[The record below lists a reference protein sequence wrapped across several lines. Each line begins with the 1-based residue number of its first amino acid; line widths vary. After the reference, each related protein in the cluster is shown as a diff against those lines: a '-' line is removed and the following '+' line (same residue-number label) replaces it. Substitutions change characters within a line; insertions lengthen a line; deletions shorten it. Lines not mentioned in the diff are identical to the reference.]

1 LKQDKPHS
9 RRSSSLERSLQWTLG
24 LLVLLVLLSITAA
37 AAWIARE
44 AAQQFVASRLAHDAD
59 AIVAALAVD
68 TLQIERAMPPV
79 FRQPFSGHYFT
90 VRFDGGGLLRS
101 RSLWDEELAVDP
113 LPPGETRLD
122 LRRGPEHQRLLVL
135 QAGYEKRDSTFT
147 VAVAE
152 DINPLLRALRRL
164 QWIGFVL
171 SLLAAVVLLVV
182 QRWLLRRGF
191 SQIDA
196 VRADIRRLSSG
207 EIKRLREEVPV
218 EVQPLVREV
227 NQLIGAWQ
235 QHVERSRNALGN
247 LAHALK
253 SPLGLILQEGSG
265 GTTGIAAQAGRM
277 RELIDRE
284 LRRGRLAGGGSPAR
298 RFRPKDDCA
307 DLAATLRTLYAD
319 KRPEITLDIHAA
331 HALAFDQED
340 MLELLGN
347 LLDNAA
353 KWARQRVRVRLDDG
367 PFVRIVVEDDGPGVD
382 IETANA
388 LLTRGTRLDETL
400 PGHGLGLAIVGDIV
414 RHYGGHLRFGRSQ
427 ELGGLAVVVELP
439 VAATRD

>member
-1 LKQDKPHS
+1 M
-9 RRSSSLERSLQWTLG
+9 RSGSLERPLQWTLG

-37 AAWIARE
+37 AVWIGRE
-44 AAQQFVASRLAHDAD
+44 SAQQFVASRLSHDAD
-59 AIVAALAVD
+59 AIVAALAAD

-90 VRFDGGGLLRS
+90 VRFDGGGLLPS

-113 LPPGETRLD
+113 LPPGETRFD
-122 LRRGPEHQRLLVL
+122 LRRGPEHQRLLVW
-135 QAGYEKRDSTFT
+135 QAGYKKRDSTFT

-164 QWIGFVL
+164 QWIDFVL
-171 SLLAAVVLLVV
+171 SLLTAVVLLVV

-247 LAHALK
+247 L
-253 SPLGLILQEGSG
+253 
-265 GTTGIAAQAGRM
+265 
-277 RELIDRE
+277 
-284 LRRGRLAGGGSPAR
+284 
-298 RFRPKDDCA
+298 
-307 DLAATLRTLYAD
+307 
-319 KRPEITLDIHAA
+319 
-331 HALAFDQED
+331 
-340 MLELLGN
+340 
-347 LLDNAA
+347 LDNAA
-353 KWARQRVRVRLDDG
+353 KRARQRVRLRLDDG
-367 PFVRIVVEDDGPGVD
+367 PFVRIAVEDDGPGVD
-382 IETANA
+382 IELANA